1 MAKGNIFWSQGRGRL
16 GDMVLYIRQ
25 GQVIQRKL
33 QAVVTNP
40 RTRLQMIQRA
50 RFANAVKFYKKAT
63 ENFFKFAFEDKRQNE
78 SDYNAFMRH
87 NVSNIASVL
96 KRAQVDGNFPALG
109 QPWMI
114 TAGSMPADPYV
125 INVGT
130 GIPNLQIPNIAENA
144 TTLGEISQGL
154 MDDYYLQKNDIVT
167 IVRVVSSVASL
178 DEVDVPARPVWDIK
192 QFLVNNADT
201 TPITALAD
209 YFSATDEGLNLDSEV
224 KTSAAWYGVVFSR
237 RTANGLR
244 VTDSYLY
251 GNGIVM
257 AMWNNARQDA
267 WLDEALETWKTSDDA
282 ILEGALA
289 ISASTTPVIT
299 SASPAQVEAIAQGA
313 TQQVQLTGA
322 NLGELNAASFVSS
335 DANLTISAYGA
346 NADGT
351 SATLTL
357 AASAN
362 VTAATISYNGRVFFR
377 VVAAPRTLTV
387 TFEHGTVTANGEAM
401 TNGVAKEFPAGST
414 INLVATPA
422 SGYEFSEWSDGNQ
435 NASRSITLDSNTT
448 LEAEFTQA

>member
-1 MAKGNIFWSQGRGRL
+1 MAKGNIFWSQGRGKL
-16 GDMVLYIRQ
+16 GDMVLSINR
-25 GQVIQRKL
+25 GQVIQRKY
-33 QAVVTNP
+33 QSVVANP
-40 RTRLQMIQRA
+40 RTRQQMIQRA

-87 NVSNIASVL
+87 NVNNIASIL
-96 KRAQVDGNFPALG
+96 KKAQVDGNFPALG

-130 GIPNLQIPNIAENA
+130 GIPSLQIPNIAENA

-154 MDDYYLQKNDIVT
+154 MDDYYLQRNDIVT

-257 AMWNNARQDA
+257 AMWNNARQEA
-267 WLDEALETWKTSDDA
+267 WLDEALLTWKTSDEA

-289 ISASTTPVIT
+289 IGASTTPVIT
-299 SASPAQVEAIAQGA
+299 SASPAQVEAIAQGQ
-313 TQQVQLTGA
+313 TYQVQLTGA

-335 DANLTISAYGA
+335 DPNLTISAYAA
-346 NADGT
+346 NANGT
-351 SATLTL
+351 AATLTL

-362 VTAATISYNGRVFFR
+362 VTAATISYDGRVFFR

-387 TFEHGTVTANGEAM
+387 TFEFGTVTANGEAL
-401 TNGVAKEFPAGST
+401 TSGVAKEFPAGTT
-414 INLVATPA
+414 IALVATPA
-422 SGYEFSEWSDGNQ
+422 SGHEFSEWSDGNT
-435 NASRSITLDSNTT
+435 NASRSIVLDNNMT

>member
-1 MAKGNIFWSQGRGRL
+1 MA
-16 GDMVLYIRQ
+16 V
-25 GQVIQRKL
+25 
-33 QAVVTNP
+33 
-40 RTRLQMIQRA
+40 
-50 RFANAVKFYKKAT
+50 

-87 NVSNIASVL
+87 NVNNIASIL
-96 KRAQVDGNFPALG
+96 KKAQVDGNFPALG

-130 GIPNLQIPNIAENA
+130 GIPNLQIPNIEENA
-144 TTLGEISQGL
+144 TTLGQVSQGL

-192 QFLVNNADT
+192 QFYVNNADT

-209 YFSATDEGLNLDSEV
+209 YFSANDEGLNLDSEV

-257 AMWNNARQDA
+257 AMWNNARQEA
-267 WLDEALETWKTSDDA
+267 WLDEALLTWKTSDEA

-289 ISASTTPVIT
+289 IGASTTPVIT
-299 SASPAQVEAIAQGA
+299 SAAPAQVEAISKGQ
-313 TQQVQLTGA
+313 TLQVQLTGA

-335 DANLTISAYGA
+335 DANLTISAYAA

-351 SATLTL
+351 AATLTL

-362 VTAATISYNGRVFFR
+362 VNAATISYNGRAFFR
-377 VVAAPRTLTV
+377 VVAAPRTLNV
-387 TFEHGTVTANGEAM
+387 TFENGSVTANGEAM
-401 TNGVAKEFPAGST
+401 TSGVAKEFPAGST
-414 INLVATPA
+414 IELEATPA
-422 SGYEFSEWSDGNQ
+422 KGYEFQEWSDGNQ
-435 NASRSITLDSNTT
+435 NASRSIVLDNNTT